1 MKKLLVLTLLI
12 VPIFIGCGKKDEPK
26 KEEKTFSTAFDSSE
40 IKAVPIIDGSISSVD
55 LKYGLT
61 KGSEYHYRLTS
72 ITDDNQS
79 IKDADT
85 SVAQN
90 IKQALTYL
98 LKLNVKDVDK
108 DGVMEIEF
116 TFTSVKLDATGN
128 GKTFSYQSGNKLS
141 GDDMKNYANYE
152 AVINNPFTSR
162 VAPKGEI
169 LEFFRTDRIANKIIE
184 LGGLKDSVSL
194 EEKKM
199 LQQQIT
205 EGALRPLLMQ
215 VFRKLPSQQVKK
227 DSLWTL
233 ANPPAQ
239 MPFFEMTNTLN
250 FKITGFEKYKESNL
264 AVIDAGLSSQYK
276 ISERAKQ
283 AKVTVNSPSY
293 KGEGKI
299 YFNLTKGLVEKS
311 KTNNYLTIEMSTMAP
326 SRAGGLQKVTQ
337 RQYTKTTNILELL

>member
-1 MKKLLVLTLLI
+1 M
-12 VPIFIGCGKKDEPK
+12 
-26 KEEKTFSTAFDSSE
+26 
-40 IKAVPIIDGSISSVD
+40 
-55 LKYGLT
+55 
-61 KGSEYHYRLTS
+61 
-72 ITDDNQS
+72 
-79 IKDADT
+79 
-85 SVAQN
+85 
-90 IKQALTYL
+90 

-152 AVINNPFTSR
+152 AVINNPFTAR

>member
-1 MKKLLVLTLLI
+1 MKKLLVLTLLLL
-12 VPIFIGCGKKDEPK
+12 PFFFGCDK
-26 KEEKTFSTAFDSSE
+26 KEEPQKEAKSFSTAFDSSD
-40 IKAVPIIDGSISSVD
+40 IKAVPITDGSFSTVE
-55 LKYGLT
+55 LKYAFT
-61 KGSEYHYRLTS
+61 KGSEYNYRLTS
-72 ITDDNQS
+72 ITDDDQS
-79 IKDADT
+79 IQADT
-85 SVAQN
+85 FVVQN
-90 IKQALTYL
+90 IRQALTYL
-98 LKLNVKDVDK
+98 LNLSVKDVDK

-141 GDDMKNYANYE
+141 GDDKKNYANYE
-152 AVINNPFTSR
+152 AVINNPFTAR
-162 VAPKGEI
+162 VTPKGEI

-205 EGALRPLLMQ
+205 EGALRPLLSQ
-215 VFRKLPSQQVKK
+215 VFRKLPDNQVKK
-227 DSLWTL
+227 DSIWTMT
-233 ANPPAQ
+233 NPPAQ
-239 MPFFEMTNTLN
+239 LPFFEMTNTLN

-264 AVIDAGLSSQYK
+264 AVIDAGLTSQHK

-283 AKVTVNSPSY
+283 AKVTVKSPSY

-299 YFNLTKGLVEKS
+299 YFNLSRGLVEKS
-311 KTNNYLTIEMSTMAP
+311 KTNLYLTIEMSMMAP
-326 SRAGGLQKVTQ
+326 GRTGGLQKVTQ

>member
-1 MKKLLVLTLLI
+1 MKKLLALTLLI
-12 VPIFIGCGKKDEPK
+12 LSFFIGCGKKDDPK

-40 IKAVPIIDGSISSVD
+40 IKAVPITDGSISSVD

-79 IKDADT
+79 IKADT
-85 SVAQN
+85 SIAQN

-141 GDDMKNYANYE
+141 GDDKKNYANYE
-152 AVINNPFTSR
+152 AVINNPFTAR

-215 VFRKLPSQQVKK
+215 VFRKLPAQQVKK
-227 DSLWTL
+227 DSMWTL

-311 KTNNYLTIEMSTMAP
+311 KTNNYLTIEMSMMAP
-326 SRAGGLQKVTQ
+326 ARTGGLQKVTQ

>member
-1 MKKLLVLTLLI
+1 MKKLLALTILLFSF
-12 VPIFIGCGKKDEPK
+12 FIGCGKKDEPA

-40 IKAVPIIDGSISSVD
+40 IKAVPITDGSISLVD

-79 IKDADT
+79 IKADT
-85 SVAQN
+85 SIAQN

-141 GDDMKNYANYE
+141 GDDKKNYANYE
-152 AVINNPFTSR
+152 AVINNPFTAR

-169 LEFFRTDRIANKIIE
+169 FEFFRTDRIANKIIE
-184 LGGLKDSVSL
+184 LGGLRDSVSL

-215 VFRKLPSQQVKK
+215 VFRKLPAQQVKK
-227 DSLWTL
+227 DSMWTL

-264 AVIDAGLSSQYK
+264 AVIEAGLSSQYK

-283 AKVTVNSPSY
+283 AKVSVNSPSY

-299 YFNLTKGLVEKS
+299 YFNLTRGLVEKS
-311 KTNNYLTIEMSTMAP
+311 KTNNYLTIEMSMMAP
-326 SRAGGLQKVTQ
+326 ARTGGLQKVTQ

>member
-1 MKKLLVLTLLI
+1 MKKLLVLILLLL
-12 VPIFIGCGKKDEPK
+12 PFFIGCGKKEEPK
-26 KEEKTFSTAFDSSE
+26 KEEITFSTAFDSSD
-40 IKAVPIIDGSISSVD
+40 IKAVPITDGSLSSVE
-55 LKYGLT
+55 LKYGFT
-61 KGSEYHYRLTS
+61 KGSEYNYRLTS

-79 IKDADT
+79 INADT
-85 SVAQN
+85 SIAQN

-128 GKTFSYQSGNKLS
+128 GKTFSYQSGNKLT
-141 GDDMKNYANYE
+141 GDDKKNYANYE
-152 AVINNPFTSR
+152 AVINNPFTAR
-162 VAPKGEI
+162 VAPKGDI

-205 EGALRPLLMQ
+205 EGALRPLLSQ
-215 VFRKLPSQQVKK
+215 VFRKLPDNQVKK
-227 DSLWTL
+227 DSIWTMT
-233 ANPPAQ
+233 NPPAQ
-239 MPFFEMTNTLN
+239 LPFFEMINTLN

-264 AVIDAGLSSQYK
+264 AVIDAGLNSQYK

-283 AKVTVNSPSY
+283 AKVTVKSPTY

-299 YFNLTKGLVEKS
+299 YFNLSKGLVEKS
-311 KTNNYLTIEMSTMAP
+311 KTNLYLTIEMSMMAP
-326 SRAGGLQKVTQ
+326 GRTGGMQKVTQ